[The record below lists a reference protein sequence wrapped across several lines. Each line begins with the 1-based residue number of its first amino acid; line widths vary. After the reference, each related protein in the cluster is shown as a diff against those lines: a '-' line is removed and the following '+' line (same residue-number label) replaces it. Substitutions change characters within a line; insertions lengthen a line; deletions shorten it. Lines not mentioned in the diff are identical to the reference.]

1 MSQKI
6 ATEKLRTNVA
16 EYLLYMWQIE
26 DIVRSFAF
34 DLDAIEFQMIRPVVT
49 NEEEVKSELLWYKEV
64 VRSMKEEGLEKKGHM
79 SKLRDLVAE
88 LNFIHQ
94 SWLSMSYDESYKDLV
109 EDSKTYLD
117 DFRILS
123 QAGQMNDVELC
134 LNGLY
139 AKLLLRLKKQT
150 ISPET
155 EKAFDAFRKIISRV
169 SSQYHKSKQNERDFH
184 FQMN

>member
-1 MSQKI
+1 
-6 ATEKLRTNVA
+6 
-16 EYLLYMWQIE
+16 
-26 DIVRSFAF
+26 
-34 DLDAIEFQMIRPVVT
+34 
-49 NEEEVKSELLWYKEV
+49 
-64 VRSMKEEGLEKKGHM
+64 
-79 SKLRDLVAE
+79 
-88 LNFIHQ
+88 
-94 SWLSMSYDESYKDLV
+94 V

-184 FQMN
+184 FHMN